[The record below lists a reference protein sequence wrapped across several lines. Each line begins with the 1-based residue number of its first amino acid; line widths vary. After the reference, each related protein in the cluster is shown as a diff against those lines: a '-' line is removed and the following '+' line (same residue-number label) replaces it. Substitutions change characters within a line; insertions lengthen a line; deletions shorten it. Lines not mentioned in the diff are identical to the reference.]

1 VTTRPGEARDKTKP
15 DRVFRDP
22 EDDGDRRGC
31 CFGRQRRRN
40 TSGRDNHG
48 DLPPNQLGRQLRQPI
63 KLILAPTVYDRYV
76 IALDIAGVLEAL
88 AKSAQTVLN
97 SLRRSVIK
105 EADHRHRRLLRA
117 RREWTRGDRAAEQRD
132 ELAPFHHSITLSAR
146 TTNVLGTSWPIAF
159 AVLRLMTSWNL
170 VGCSTGRS
178 PGFAPRRSLASCR
191 LMASRHKGTISG
203 P

>member
-1 VTTRPGEARDKTKP
+1 MSRSGHKLTQEFQPLRRQLPAEEIDTCQVTTRPGEASDKTKP

-117 RREWTRGDRAAEQRD
+117 RREWTRHSRAAEQRD
-132 ELAPFHHSITLSAR
+132 ELAPPQLIELHSVPSQGRITGYR
-146 TTNVLGTSWPIAF
+146 IGN
-159 AVLRLMTSWNL
+159 RQ
-170 VGCSTGRS
+170 
-178 PGFAPRRSLASCR
+178 
-191 LMASRHKGTISG
+191 SG
-203 P
+203 V

>member
-1 VTTRPGEARDKTKP
+1 MSRSGHKLTQEFQPLRRQLPAEEIDTCQVTTRPGEASDKTKP

-31 CFGRQRRRN
+31 CFGSQRRRN

-88 AKSAQTVLN
+88 AKSAQTVLD

-105 EADHRHRRLLRA
+105 EADHRHRALLRA
-117 RREWTRGDRAAEQRD
+117 RRERPRGRRAAEQRD
-132 ELAPFHHSITLSAR
+132 ELAPPHSITSSAR
-146 TTNVLGTSWPIAF
+146 ASSVGGTSRPSIL
-159 AVLRLMTSWNL
+159 AV
-170 VGCSTGRS
+170 
-178 PGFAPRRSLASCR
+178 
-191 LMASRHKGTISG
+191 
-203 P
+203 

>member
-1 VTTRPGEARDKTKP
+1 MSRSGHKLTQEFQPLRRQLPAEEIDTCQVTTRPGEAGDETKS

-31 CFGRQRRRN
+31 RLGRQWRRN

-63 KLILAPTVYDRYV
+63 KLILAPTIYDRYV

-88 AKSAQTVLN
+88 AKSAQTVLD

-117 RREWTRGDRAAEQRD
+117 RREWKGCRRAAEKGD
-132 ELAPFHHSITLSAR
+132 ELASS
-146 TTNVLGTSWPIAF
+146 
-159 AVLRLMTSWNL
+159 
-170 VGCSTGRS
+170 
-178 PGFAPRRSLASCR
+178 
-191 LMASRHKGTISG
+191 
-203 P
+203 